1 MECPKCG
8 HEQPNAPECAACGI
22 IIEKFLKAQAAKEAG
37 AEAASAA
44 TSRRVA
50 PLEESSPWPKR
61 LAGLAILAG
70 VIGGAYALM
79 GEEPEPTR
87 VAAVAVPAAAPGAAP
102 APPSASRNAV
112 ESARDATV
120 TVRTP
125 WGVGSGFFVNE
136 RCEVVTNRHVV
147 SLSDDQRD
155 QVGDK
160 LTDYEDQ
167 LEAVRK
173 QLEARKAEFLARC
186 SDCSEE
192 AYRKHVGQYEARYQ
206 EARDAV
212 ADGRNTLHSM
222 VAGHDLVIVTVDGAE
237 HAARIE
243 QVSDELDLALLSS
256 VAQDCYWLDVG
267 DEDALEHGDKLF
279 AIGSPMGLGHTVTS
293 GVFSGFRE
301 FEDGR
306 LLQTDAP
313 INPGNSGGPLVNARG
328 EVVGV
333 NTLTALNAD
342 GIGFAIPF
350 GMTETVLGLR

>member
-22 IIEKFLKAQAAKEAG
+22 IIEKFLKAQAAR
-37 AEAASAA
+37 EAAPEARSQP
-44 TSRRVA
+44 RVA
-50 PLEESSPWPKR
+50 PLEESSPWPKA

-79 GEEPEPTR
+79 GDEPEQVR
-87 VAAVAVPAAAPGAAP
+87 VAAVRAVPQQATGATPAP
-102 APPSASRNAV
+102 ARAPTRNAV

-125 WGVGSGFFVNE
+125 WGVGSGFFVND

-147 SLSDDQRD
+147 SLSDEQRD
-155 QVGDK
+155 EVGDK
-160 LTDYEDQ
+160 LTDYEEQ
-167 LEAVRK
+167 LETVRK

-186 SDCSEE
+186 SDCGEE
-192 AYRKHVGQYEARYQ
+192 SYRKHVGQYEARYAA
-206 EARDAV
+206 ARDAV
-212 ADGRNTLHSM
+212 ADGRNNLHSI
-222 VAGHDLVIVTVDGAE
+222 VAGRDLVIVTVDGDE
-237 HAARIE
+237 HDARIE
-243 QVSDELDLALLSS
+243 KVSDELDLALVSS
-256 VAQDCYWLDVG
+256 SARDCYWLDVG
-267 DEDALEHGDKLF
+267 DEDALEHGDKLY

-293 GVFSGFRE
+293 GIFSGFRE
-301 FEDGR
+301 FDDGR
-306 LLQTDAP
+306 LVQTDAP

-333 NTLTALNAD
+333 NTLTARNAD

-350 GMTETVLGLR
+350 AMTETALGLR